1 MIKSRWR
8 NVRRR
13 SSNGNDGSVGSSS
26 VSGSSFDSANTIS
39 NSKTFDSLV
48 KHIQLPKG
56 CLKVKSDDILKLYD
70 EKLMGSNRIPRIQKI
85 VTFQHVYIREY
96 ERIVG
101 DNPSCSSGAP
111 VRYV

>member
-13 SSNGNDGSVGSSS
+13 SSNGNGSSIGSSS
-26 VSGSSFDSANTIS
+26 GSGSSFENSTNTIS
-39 NSKTFDSLV
+39 NSKAIDSLV
-48 KHIQLPKG
+48 KRIQLPKG
-56 CLKVKSDDILKLYD
+56 CLKVKPDDLLKLYD
-70 EKLMGSNRIPRIQKI
+70 EKLMGSIPLPRIQKN

-96 ERIVG
+96 ERTVG

-111 VRYV
+111 LR